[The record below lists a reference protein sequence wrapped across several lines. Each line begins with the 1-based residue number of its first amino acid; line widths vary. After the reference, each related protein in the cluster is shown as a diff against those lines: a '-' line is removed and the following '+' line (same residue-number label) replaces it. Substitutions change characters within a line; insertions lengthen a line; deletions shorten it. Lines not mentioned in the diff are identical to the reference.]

1 MATIEL
7 INEYLTNPIPEK
19 LKYTPDTELYI
30 PNDDLPEDSES
41 DDGSFGD
48 SDGSEN
54 EESSEDEEFND
65 IPQNLK
71 PNK

>member
-1 MATIEL
+1 LATIEL
-7 INEYLTNPIPEK
+7 INEYLTNPIPEE

-48 SDGSEN
+48 SDN
-54 EESSEDEEFND
+54 EDSSEDEELDD
-65 IPQNLK
+65 IPPNLK
-71 PNK
+71 QNE